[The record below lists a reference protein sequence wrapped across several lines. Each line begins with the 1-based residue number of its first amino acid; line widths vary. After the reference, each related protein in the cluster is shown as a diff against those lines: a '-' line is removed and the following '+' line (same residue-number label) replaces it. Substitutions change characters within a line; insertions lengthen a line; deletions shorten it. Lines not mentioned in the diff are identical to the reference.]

1 VDPLTIT
8 TEREVTRGLL
18 SRWIADQAT
27 RTGPP
32 LRVLEVGC
40 GRKWS
45 VDVDGVDVRITGID
59 LDESALTHRRDVVG
73 DLDEAI
79 LGDVRSVPFLEGAY
93 DVAYSSFVLEHV
105 AEAESVL
112 DGMVR
117 ALTDGGL
124 LVLRIPDKYSVFGFL
139 SRLLPFRVHVLW
151 KRWVEGNKNAGQ
163 PGHDPYPVVYDDV
176 VSRRGLH
183 DYARSRGLQLLDE
196 AGTNP
201 HIASMG
207 RLAPVG
213 MAVQKLLALLSFGRL
228 AGTHN
233 NLTVVIRKPSPTPST

>member
-1 VDPLTIT
+1 MDALTIT
-8 TEREVTRGLL
+8 TERHVTGHLL

-27 RTGPP
+27 RTTSP

-40 GRKWS
+40 GRRWS
-45 VDVDGVDVRITGID
+45 VDVDGIDVRITGID

-79 LGDVRSVPFLEGAY
+79 HGDVRTVPLIKGAY

-105 AEAESVL
+105 ADAESVL
-112 DGMVR
+112 DGMVG
-117 ALTDGGL
+117 ALRENGL
-124 LVLRIPDKYSVFGFL
+124 LILRIPDKHTVFGFL
-139 SRLLPFRVHVLW
+139 SRMLPFWVHVLW

-163 PGHDPYPVVYDDV
+163 PGHDPYPVVYDEV
-176 VSRRGLH
+176 VSRKGLH
-183 DYARSRGLQLLDE
+183 DYARRHDLQLLDE

-207 RLAPVG
+207 RLAPAG
-213 MAVQKLLALLSFGRL
+213 MAVQKLLAMFSFGRL

-233 NLTVVIRKPSPTPST
+233 NLTVVIRKP

>member
-8 TEREVTRGLL
+8 TERDVARDVL
-18 SRWIADQAT
+18 SHWIVDQAT
-27 RTGPP
+27 RTDPP

-40 GRKWS
+40 GRRWT
-45 VDVDGVDVRITGID
+45 VDVGEADVRITGID
-59 LDESALTHRRDVVG
+59 LDEAALTHRRDVVG

-79 LGDVRSVPFLEGAY
+79 LGDVRTVPFLKGAY
-93 DVAYSSFVLEHV
+93 DVTYSSFVLEHV
-105 AEAESVL
+105 ADAESVL
-112 DGMVR
+112 DGMVD
-117 ALTDGGL
+117 ALKDGGL

-139 SRLLPFRVHVLW
+139 SRALPFRVHVLW
-151 KRWVEGNKNAGQ
+151 KRWVEGNRNAGK

-183 DYARSRGLQLLDE
+183 DYARQRGLELLDE

-201 HIASMG
+201 HIAALG

-233 NLTVVIRKPSPTPST
+233 NLTVVIRKPSQEP

>member
-1 VDPLTIT
+1 VDPLPIT
-8 TEREVTRGLL
+8 TERAVTGDLL

-27 RTGPP
+27 RTGSP

-40 GRKWS
+40 GRRWS
-45 VDVDGVDVRITGID
+45 VDVSGIDVRITGID
-59 LDESALTHRRDVVG
+59 LDEAALAHRRDVVG

-79 LGDVRSVPFLEGAY
+79 HGDVRSVPLIRDAY

-105 AEAESVL
+105 EDAESVL
-112 DGMVR
+112 DGMVG
-117 ALTDGGL
+117 ALREDGL
-124 LVLRIPDKYSVFGFL
+124 LIVRVPDKHTVFGFL
-139 SRLLPFRVHVLW
+139 SRMLPFWVHVLW

-183 DYARSRGLQLLDE
+183 DYARRHQLLLLAE

-207 RLAPVG
+207 RLAPAG
-213 MAVQKLLALLSFGRL
+213 MAVQRLMAMLSFGRL

-233 NLTVVIRKPSPTPST
+233 NLTVVIRKP

>member
-1 VDPLTIT
+1 MDPLPIT

-18 SRWIADQAT
+18 SRWIADQAS
-27 RTGPP
+27 RTAPP

-40 GRKWS
+40 GRRWT
-45 VDVDGVDVRITGID
+45 VDVDGIDVRITGID
-59 LDESALTHRRDVVG
+59 LDENALTHRRDVVG

-79 LGDVRSVPFLEGAY
+79 HGDVRTVPMIRGAY

-105 AEAESVL
+105 SDAESVL
-112 DGMVR
+112 DGMVE
-117 ALTDGGL
+117 ALREDGL
-124 LVLRIPDKYSVFGFL
+124 LILRIPDKHSVFGFL
-139 SRLLPFRVHVLW
+139 SRMLPFWVHVLW
-151 KRWVEGNKNAGQ
+151 KRWVEGNTNAGR

-183 DYARSRGLQLLDE
+183 DYAGRHGLDLLDE

-201 HIASMG
+201 HIAAMG
-207 RLAPVG
+207 RLAPVA
-213 MAVQKLLALLSFGRL
+213 MAVQKMLALLSFGRL

-233 NLTVVIRKPSPTPST
+233 NLTVVIRKSRRTR

>member
-1 VDPLTIT
+1 MDALTIT
-8 TEREVTRGLL
+8 TERHVTRQLL

-27 RTGPP
+27 RTISP

-40 GRKWS
+40 GRRWT
-45 VDVDGVDVRITGID
+45 VDVSGIDVRITGID
-59 LDESALTHRRDVVG
+59 LDEAALTHRRDVVG

-79 LGDVRSVPFLEGAY
+79 HGDVRTVPLIKGAY

-105 AEAESVL
+105 ADAESVL
-112 DGMVR
+112 DGMVGALR
-117 ALTDGGL
+117 ANGL
-124 LVLRIPDKYSVFGFL
+124 LILRIPDKHTVFGFL
-139 SRLLPFRVHVLW
+139 SRMLPFWVHVLW

-163 PGHDPYPVVYDDV
+163 PGHDPYPVVYDEV

-183 DYARSRGLQLLDE
+183 DYARRHALLLLDE

-207 RLAPVG
+207 PLAPAG
-213 MAVQKLLALLSFGRL
+213 MAVQKLLAMLLPRTARGHPQQPDGRHQEAL
-228 AGTHN
+228 SDT
-233 NLTVVIRKPSPTPST
+233 

>member
-1 VDPLTIT
+1 MDPLPIA
-8 TEREVTRGLL
+8 TEPEIARDLL
-18 SRWIADQAT
+18 SRWITDQAS
-27 RTGPP
+27 RTSPP

-40 GRKWS
+40 GRRWS
-45 VDVDGVDVRITGID
+45 VDVSSIDVRITGID
-59 LDESALTHRRDVVG
+59 LDESALAHRRDVVG

-79 LGDVRSVPFLEGAY
+79 HGDVRSIPLIRGAY

-105 AEAESVL
+105 TDAESVL
-112 DGMVR
+112 DGMVGALR
-117 ALTDGGL
+117 AGGL
-124 LVLRIPDKYSVFGFL
+124 LIVRVPDKHTVFGFL
-139 SRLLPFRVHVLW
+139 SRMLPFWIHVLW

-176 VSRRGLH
+176 VSRKGLH
-183 DYARSRGLQLLDE
+183 DYARKRRLELLVE

-201 HIASMG
+201 HIAAMG

-213 MAVQKLLALLSFGRL
+213 MAVQRLVAMLSLGRL

-233 NLTVVIRKPSPTPST
+233 NLTVVMRKPAPAP

>member
-1 VDPLTIT
+1 MDPLTIT
-8 TEREVTRGLL
+8 TEREVARDLL
-18 SRWIADQAT
+18 SRWVAGQAT
-27 RTGPP
+27 RTSPP

-40 GRKWS
+40 GRKWG
-45 VDVDGVDVRITGID
+45 VDVGGIDVRITGID
-59 LDESALTHRRDVVG
+59 LDEDALAHRRNVVG

-79 LGDVRSVPFLEGAY
+79 HGDVRSVPLIKGVY

-105 AEAESVL
+105 ADAESVL
-112 DGMVR
+112 DGMVD
-117 ALTDGGL
+117 ALRRGGL
-124 LVLRIPDKYSVFGFL
+124 LILRIPDKYTVFGFL
-139 SRLLPFRVHVLW
+139 SRMLPFWVHVLW

-176 VSRRGLH
+176 VSRKGLH
-183 DYARSRGLQLLDE
+183 DYVRRHELQLLDE

-207 RLAPVG
+207 RLAPAG
-213 MAVQKLLALLSFGRL
+213 MAVQKLLAMLSFGRL

-233 NLTVVIRKPSPTPST
+233 NLTVVIRKPCPAP